1 MSGPG
6 RPAASSG
13 DATMSPDETPEG
25 HEHLAEP
32 SRRFETVIATVA
44 LALSVLALVLSRNIH
59 LRMGAGGI
67 DPKWWPT
74 LLSLVAAAL
83 SAVLLAMAL
92 FGPPAE
98 RDELESTHRDGWAR
112 MLVALAL
119 SVLYIFA
126 WSRFGYV
133 APTLAYLLA
142 LLWLFGVRNR
152 IALVLY
158 PVITT
163 AFIYGLF
170 RLMLRVPL

>member
-1 MSGPG
+1 MSQPG
-6 RPAASSG
+6 KPAASSG
-13 DATMSPDETPEG
+13 DANVSPDETLGG
-25 HEHLAEP
+25 HEHLAHP
-32 SRRFETVIATVA
+32 SRRLETVVAAVA

-59 LRMGAGGI
+59 LRMGAGGL

-74 LLSLVAAAL
+74 LLSLAAATL

-92 FGPPAE
+92 FGPAAA
-98 RDELESTHRDGWAR
+98 RDDLESTHRDGWAR

-119 SVLYIFA
+119 SVLYVFA

-133 APTLAYLLA
+133 VPTLVYLLA
-142 LLWLFGVRNR
+142 LLWLFGVRNA

-158 PVITT
+158 PAITT